1 MSGGDYGFA
10 GKVVETLT
18 PEQVRVGMRVMSAPF
33 TMLELWTALGD
44 AGVEYWSLAA
54 AWGLAW
60 QERDLGRV
68 ECLDVRTGKW
78 APVALNQTGAA

>member
-1 MSGGDYGFA
+1 MSGDREFA
-10 GKVVETLT
+10 DKVVATLT
-18 PEQVRVGMRVMSAPF
+18 ADQVRVGMRIMSAPF
-33 TMLELWTALGD
+33 TMLELWTALGK

-68 ECLDVRTGKW
+68 ECLDVRTGQW
-78 APVALNQTGAA
+78 APTTSASERIAA